1 METATAE
8 TANGGTTNGGT
19 ANGGTGIDH
28 GTYEV
33 LRARLAE
40 HAGELAGR
48 AEALNA
54 RRLEVFGGG
63 GLRLAGTERVRTPA
77 ARVPRDV
84 VALGGTLLL
93 GGAPAP
99 GAAAETAETAPEDVF
114 SLHTLVQGGGRGGDG
129 GAGPAFAESGTVPGL
144 LDDPRFRRD
153 FADMYRY
160 YRQARLLRL
169 RLLDGRLLAVF
180 QTGPRLSDL
189 RVLRWRVAPDGTV
202 AYEDNHGERD
212 DRSPPAHD
220 PSKPVEWTETTRDDH
235 VPGRR
240 PHIAI
245 RDALHV
251 STVGGS
257 LTVATPD
264 GAEVFAE
271 PVDEPLQSLAD
282 ADVRHARVGALIL
295 LRVRPYNETAWR
307 HLVFNTRT
315 RDAVRLDGLEGAC
328 RRLPGD
334 DGVVF
339 PGGFLLDTGTV
350 KTFDTDVTGLEYERT
365 IASPNGED
373 VVYAFCSRADGRA
386 LLLPYNVI
394 RKEVA
399 TPIGCRGYA
408 LFDDG
413 TLVVLRAASGDPARV
428 HPVQVWRT
436 PLVSDDH
443 AAAQPVGTGPLER
456 VGNADLVRGI
466 SECLAVVRMVGEMS
480 PSAAVFEALIAACT
494 RAADLHHWLAD
505 PDLGGLAGPLADVR
519 AAAVQVLDEYAN
531 VRALTAEAASA
542 VAEAGERVRAL
553 LRRVEAEPPA
563 TADGWVAR
571 LAELRRVQGRLE
583 SLRELRYAD
592 AARIDELA
600 GAASGGLRETG
611 HGAVAFL
618 RREDAFTGYRAEV
631 ERIAEAAAGI
641 ATAAEAAPL
650 ADLLAAQHEGLD
662 VVTEVVGDLDVA
674 DATARTAILER
685 VGEVLGGLNRARA
698 VLDGRR
704 RDLLAREGRAA
715 FAAELALLDQTV
727 AGALSAATTP
737 ESCDD
742 QLGRLLLRL
751 ETLQARF
758 ADLDDFLAELE
769 AKRTEV
775 HEAFSSRRQTLLD
788 ERARRTDRLV
798 SSAERIL
805 AGVRRRAA
813 ALPSPDEVNAYF
825 ATDAMVARLRAIADE
840 LRDLDDTVRAE
851 ELEGRVAASRQEAGR
866 ALRDRL
872 DLYDGDTIRLGRHRF
887 AVNTRP
893 IELTLVPHDG
903 GLAFAITGTG
913 YRRPV
918 DDPLLADPEL
928 RGQTLVSETP
938 GMYRAEFL
946 ATSLLA
952 EAGPAELRAAADSGR
967 LLDVVRTAAAD
978 RYDEGYERGVHDHD
992 AAAILGALLRLHD
1005 GAGLLRYPSR
1015 ARANARLFWAHTPD
1029 ASGWATRAR
1038 SLVRARDAFGRDTVS
1053 GLVAELAPAVA
1064 EFAERIGLPADPLAA
1079 EYLVEEL
1086 ATAPDGFVTA
1096 PGARELLA
1104 GLGPHRAALDADLA
1118 AVADLRARVQL
1129 AAAWLGAAVPGDDP
1143 DLPEAVAALLSDVPG
1158 YDSAAALTATVAD
1171 LLGTHP
1177 RIADRRLDLRL
1188 DEILAR
1194 AHRFR
1199 AHRVPAFR
1207 EHRRRRDD
1215 LLAAEADRLGVAE
1228 LRPRAMSGFVRNG
1241 LVDEVYLPL
1250 IGDGLAKQLGAAGDG
1265 ERTDRMGLLLLIS
1278 PPGYGKTT
1286 LMEYVADRLGLAL
1299 VKIDGPA
1306 LGHRVT
1312 SLDPAAAP
1320 DATARRELE
1329 KIRFA
1334 LGMGDNVLLYLDDV
1348 QHTSPEFLQKFI
1360 PLCDAQRRIEG
1371 HDLRGKRF
1379 AVCMAGNPYTESGT
1393 RFRVP
1398 DMLANRADVFNLGDV
1413 LSGKDDLF
1421 ALSYIE
1427 NALTSNPVLAP
1438 LTARDRADV
1447 ALLVR
1452 LAAGDPSVRPDRL
1465 SHPYPRAELERIL
1478 AVLRLLGAAQRVV
1491 LAVNRA
1497 YIASAAQDDASR
1509 TEPPFRLQGSYRD
1522 MNKLAERIVPVMNG
1536 AELDAAIDD
1545 HYRAEAQT
1553 LTSGAE
1559 ANLLKL
1565 AELRGAL
1572 TPAQAAR
1579 WAEVKEAYRRSR
1591 ALDAE
1596 NPTVGALLHLADQ
1609 VRALRDRPDGY
1620 GLRAT
1625 PPAHDTGGG
1634 SGHGPGSGR
1643 HRVTGTT
1650 PGSSNSSPS
1659 K

>member
-1 METATAE
+1 MSEDETAT
-8 TANGGTTNGGT
+8 GGTT
-19 ANGGTGIDH
+19 IDH

-40 HAGELAGR
+40 HAGELARR

-63 GLRLAGTERVRTPA
+63 GLRLAGTERIRTPA

-99 GAAAETAETAPEDVF
+99 GVRGGTEPEDVF
-114 SLHTLVQGGGRGGDG
+114 SLHTVVHGGDG
-129 GAGPAFAESGTVPGL
+129 GAAPGFAESGAAPGL

-189 RVLRWRVAPDGTV
+189 RVLRWRVAPDGAV

-220 PSKPVEWTETTRDDH
+220 PSKEIDWIEATRDDH
-235 VPGRR
+235 VPGGRR

-282 ADVRHARVGALIL
+282 ADVLHARVGALVL

-315 RDAVRLDGLEGAC
+315 HDTVRLDGLERAC

-350 KTFDTDVTGLEYERT
+350 KTFDTDVAGLEYERT
-365 IASPNGED
+365 IVSPNGED
-373 VVYAFCSRADGRA
+373 VVYAFHSRADGRT

-413 TLVVLRAASGDPARV
+413 TLVVLRAASGEPARV

-466 SECLAVVRMVGEMS
+466 SECLTVVRMVGEMS

-494 RAADLHHWLAD
+494 RAADLHHWFAD
-505 PDLGGLAGPLADVR
+505 PDLDALADPLADVR
-519 AAAVQVLDEYAN
+519 AAAVQVLDEYEN
-531 VRALTAEAASA
+531 VRALTAEADAA
-542 VAEAGERVRAL
+542 VAEADDRVRAL

-592 AARIDELA
+592 AGRIDELA
-600 GAASGGLRETG
+600 AAASGGLHETG
-611 HGAVAFL
+611 RGAVAFL
-618 RREDAFTGYRAEV
+618 RREDAFTGYHAEV
-631 ERIAEAAAGI
+631 ERIAAAAGGI

-650 ADLLAAQHEGLD
+650 ADLLDAQHEGLD

-727 AGALSAATTP
+727 ASALSAASTP

-751 ETLQARF
+751 ESLQARF
-758 ADLDDFLAELE
+758 ADLDDFLADLE
-769 AKRTEV
+769 TKRTEV
-775 HEAFSSRRQTLLD
+775 YEAFSSRKQVLLD

-798 SSAERIL
+798 SSADRIL

-813 ALPSPDEVNAYF
+813 TLPSPDEVGAYF
-825 ATDAMVARLRAIADE
+825 AADPMVARLRAIADE
-840 LRDLDDTVRAE
+840 LRELDDAVRAE
-851 ELEGRVAASRQEAGR
+851 EIEGRVRSSRQEAGR

-903 GLAFAITGTG
+903 GLAYAITGTG

-918 DDPLLADPEL
+918 DDPVLADPEL

-938 GMYRAEFL
+938 GMYRAEYL

-952 EAGPAELRAAADSGR
+952 ERDAAELRAAAASGG
-967 LLDVVRTAAAD
+967 LLDLVRAAAAD

-992 AAAILGALLRLHD
+992 AAAILAALLRLHAD
-1005 GAGLLRYPSR
+1005 AGLLRYPSR

-1038 SLVRARDAFGRDTVS
+1038 SLVRARDAFGRDTVT
-1053 GLVAELAPAVA
+1053 GLVDELAPAVA
-1064 EFAERIGLPADPLAA
+1064 EFAGRLGLPDDPLAA

-1086 ATAPDGFVTA
+1086 ATAPDGFVTS
-1096 PGARELLA
+1096 PGARELLKA
-1104 GLGPHRAALDADLA
+1104 FGETHRAALDADLA
-1118 AVADLRARVQL
+1118 ALDDLRARVQV
-1129 AAAWLGAAVPGDDP
+1129 AAAWLGASVPGDDP
-1143 DLPEAVAALLSDVPG
+1143 DLPEAVAALLCDVPS
-1158 YDSAAALTATVAD
+1158 YDSPAALTAAVED
-1171 LLGTHP
+1171 LVGAHP
-1177 RIADRRLDLRL
+1177 RITGRRLDLRL
-1188 DEILAR
+1188 DEILTR

-1199 AHRVPAFR
+1199 TRRVPAFR
-1207 EHRRRRDD
+1207 EHQRRRAE
-1215 LLAAEADRLGVAE
+1215 LLAAEERRLGVAE
-1228 LRPRAMSGFVRNG
+1228 LRPRTMSAFVRNG

-1250 IGDGLAKQLGAAGDG
+1250 IGDNLAKQLGAAGDG

-1299 VKIDGPA
+1299 VKVDGPA
-1306 LGHRVT
+1306 LGHDVT
-1312 SLDPAAAP
+1312 SLDPAQAPNAA
-1320 DATARRELE
+1320 ARRELE
-1329 KIRFA
+1329 RIHFA
-1334 LGMGDNVLLYLDDV
+1334 FGMGDNVLLYLDDV

-1360 PLCDAQRRIEG
+1360 PLCDAQRRVEG

-1379 AVCMAGNPYTESGT
+1379 AICMAGNPYTESGT
-1393 RFRVP
+1393 RFRIP
-1398 DMLANRADVFNLGDV
+1398 DMLANRADVWNLGDV

-1438 LTARDRADV
+1438 LTAHGRADV
-1447 ALLVR
+1447 ELLVR
-1452 LAAGDPSVRPDRL
+1452 LAAGDPAARPDRL
-1465 SHPYPRAELERIL
+1465 SHPYSQAELDQVL
-1478 AVLRLLGAAQRVV
+1478 AVLRLLAAAQRVV

-1522 MNKLAERIVPVMNG
+1522 MNKLAERIVPVMNE

-1553 LTSGAE
+1553 LTSDAE

-1565 AELRGAL
+1565 AELRGTL
-1572 TPAQAAR
+1572 TPAEAAR

-1591 ALDAE
+1591 TLDSE
-1596 NPTVGALLHLADQ
+1596 DPTVGALLHLADQ
-1609 VRALRDRPDGY
+1609 VKALRPGRPDGY

-1625 PPAHDTGGG
+1625 PPAQDTSGG

-1650 PGSSNSSPS
+1650 PGSTGSSPS

>member
-1 METATAE
+1 M
-8 TANGGTTNGGT
+8 
-19 ANGGTGIDH
+19 
-28 GTYEV
+28 

-40 HAGELAGR
+40 HAGELARR

-63 GLRLAGTERVRTPA
+63 GLRLAGTERVRTPS
-77 ARVPRDV
+77 ARVPRDI

-93 GGAPAP
+93 GGTPAP
-99 GAAAETAETAPEDVF
+99 GAKAETEPEDVF
-114 SLHTLVQGGGRGGDG
+114 SLHPAVPAADAAHGPDGRDGPDGPSFGG
-129 GAGPAFAESGTVPGL
+129 SGSVPGL

-153 FADMYRY
+153 FADIYRY

-169 RLLDGRLLAVF
+169 RLLGGRLLAVF
-180 QTGPRLSDL
+180 QTGPRLSDR
-189 RVLRWRVAPDGTV
+189 RVLRWRVAPDGAVT
-202 AYEDNHGERD
+202 YEDNHGERD

-220 PSKPVEWTETTRDDH
+220 LDWTETTRDDH

-251 STVGGS
+251 STVGGA
-257 LTVATPD
+257 LTIATPD
-264 GAEVFAE
+264 GTEIHSE

-282 ADVRHARVGALIL
+282 ADVLHARVGALVL
-295 LRVRPYNETAWR
+295 LRIRPYNETAWR
-307 HLVFNTRT
+307 YLVHNTRT
-315 RDAVRLDGLEGAC
+315 RDVVRLDGLERAC

-350 KTFDTDVTGLEYERT
+350 KTFDTDVAGLEYERT
-365 IASPNGED
+365 IRSPNGED
-373 VVYAFCSRADGRA
+373 VVYAFCSRADGRT

-399 TPIGCRGYA
+399 TPIACHGYA

-413 TLVVLRAASGDPARV
+413 ALVVLRAASGEPAGV
-428 HPVQVWRT
+428 HPVQVWAT
-436 PLVSDDH
+436 PFVSDDH

-466 SECLAVVRMVGEMS
+466 SECLSVVRMVGEMS
-480 PSAAVFEALIAACT
+480 PSAPVFEALIGACT
-494 RAADLHHWLAD
+494 RTADLHHWLAE
-505 PDLGGLAGPLADVR
+505 PDLGALAGPLADVR
-519 AAAVQVLDEYAN
+519 AAAVQVLDEYEN
-531 VRALTAEAASA
+531 VRALTAEAETA
-542 VAEAGERVRAL
+542 VAEAAERVRGL

-592 AARIDELA
+592 AGRIDELA
-600 GAASGGLRETG
+600 ESASGGLHETG
-611 HGAVAFL
+611 RGAVGFL
-618 RREDAFTGYRAEV
+618 QHADAFTGYHAEV
-631 ERIAEAAAGI
+631 ERIAEQAAGI

-650 ADLLAAQHEGLD
+650 ADLLDAQHEGLD
-662 VVTEVVGDLDVA
+662 VVTEVVGDLDVS

-704 RDLLAREGRAA
+704 RELLAREGRAA
-715 FAAELALLDQTV
+715 FAAELALLDQSI
-727 AGALSAATTP
+727 ASALAAATTP
-737 ESCDD
+737 EGCDD

-758 ADLDDFLAELE
+758 AELDDFLAELE
-769 AKRTEV
+769 TKRTEV
-775 HEAFSSRRQTLLD
+775 YEAFSSRKQALLD

-798 SSAERIL
+798 SSADRIL

-813 ALPSPDEVNAYF
+813 TLASPDEVNAYF
-825 ATDAMVARLRAIADE
+825 ATDAMVARLRAITGE
-840 LRDLDDTVRAE
+840 LRDLDDAVRAE
-851 ELEGRVAASRQEAGR
+851 DLEGRVKSARQEAGR

-903 GLAFAITGTG
+903 SLAYAITGTD
-913 YRRPV
+913 YRAPV
-918 DDPLLADPEL
+918 RDAALADAAL
-928 RGQTLVSETP
+928 WGRTLVSEGP
-938 GMYRAEFL
+938 DMYRAEYL
-946 ATSLLA
+946 ATSVLA
-952 EAGPAELRAAADSGR
+952 GSDDAELRAAAASGG
-967 LLDVVRTAAAD
+967 LLDLVRSAAAD

-992 AAAILGALLRLHD
+992 ATAILSALLDLRA

-1015 ARANARLFWAHTPD
+1015 ARANARLFWAHGTSG
-1029 ASGWATRAR
+1029 ASGASAWTVRAR
-1038 SLVRARDAFGRDTVS
+1038 SLVRARDAFGRDTVAD
-1053 GLVAELAPAVA
+1053 LVAELSAAVA
-1064 EFAERIGLPADPLAA
+1064 EFIAPLGLPADPLAA

-1086 ATAPDGFVTA
+1086 ATAPDGFVTG
-1096 PGARELLA
+1096 PGARELLEGFGEA
-1104 GLGPHRAALDADLA
+1104 HRAALDGDLA
-1118 AVADLRARVQL
+1118 ALGEAGPGGLPARVQL
-1129 AAAWLGAAVPGDDP
+1129 AAAWLGASVPAGHP
-1143 DLPEAVAALLSDVPG
+1143 DLPEAVAALLCDVPS
-1158 YDSAAALTATVAD
+1158 YDSPAALTATVD
-1171 LLGTHP
+1171 GLLGAHP
-1177 RIADRRLDLRL
+1177 RIAGRRLDLRL
-1188 DEILAR
+1188 DEVLAR
-1194 AHRFR
+1194 SRHFR
-1199 AHRVPAFR
+1199 TRDVPAFR
-1207 EHRRRRDD
+1207 EHQKRRAE
-1215 LLAAEADRLGVAE
+1215 LLSAEEKRLGVAE
-1228 LRPRAMSGFVRNG
+1228 LRPRTMSAFVRNR

-1250 IGDGLAKQLGAAGDG
+1250 IGDNLAKQLGAAGDG
-1265 ERTDRMGLLLLIS
+1265 KRTDRMGLLMLIS

-1286 LMEYVADRLGLAL
+1286 LVEYVADRLGLAL
-1299 VKIDGPA
+1299 VKVDGPS
-1306 LGHRVT
+1306 LGHDVT
-1312 SLDPAAAP
+1312 SLDPEQAPNAA
-1320 DATARRELE
+1320 ARREVE
-1329 KIRFA
+1329 KINFA
-1334 LGMGDNVLLYLDDV
+1334 LALGDNVLLYLDDI
-1348 QHTSPEFLQKFI
+1348 QHTSPELLQKFI

-1398 DMLANRADVFNLGDV
+1398 DMLANRADVWNLGDV

-1438 LTARDRADV
+1438 LTSHDRDDV
-1447 ALLVR
+1447 ELLVR
-1452 LAAGDPSVRPDRL
+1452 LAAGDPAARPDRL
-1465 SHPYPRAELERIL
+1465 SHPYSQAELDQIL
-1478 AVLRLLGAAQRVV
+1478 AVLRKLVAAQRVV
-1491 LAVNRA
+1491 LSVNRA

-1522 MNKLAERIVPVMNG
+1522 MNKLAERIVPVMND
-1536 AELDAAIDD
+1536 AELGAAIDD
-1545 HYRAEAQT
+1545 HYRAESQT
-1553 LTSGAE
+1553 LTSDAE

-1565 AELRGAL
+1565 AELRGTL
-1572 TPAQAAR
+1572 TPGASAR

-1591 ALDAE
+1591 TLDAE
-1596 NPTVGALLHLADQ
+1596 DPTVGALLHLADQ
-1609 VRALRDRPDGY
+1609 VAALRNGAVR
-1620 GLRAT
+1620 
-1625 PPAHDTGGG
+1625 
-1634 SGHGPGSGR
+1634 
-1643 HRVTGTT
+1643 
-1650 PGSSNSSPS
+1650 
-1659 K
+1659 